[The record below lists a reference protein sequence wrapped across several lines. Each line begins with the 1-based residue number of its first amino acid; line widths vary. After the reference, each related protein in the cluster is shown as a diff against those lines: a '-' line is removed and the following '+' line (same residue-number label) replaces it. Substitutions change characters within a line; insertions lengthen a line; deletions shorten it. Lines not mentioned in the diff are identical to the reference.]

1 MLCDLD
7 DGVVGPHLRGAVP
20 GLQDT
25 RQVVGQ
31 GPGHQVLRA
40 ARRPGPRERAPS
52 TIPVGSWGISQRQ
65 RREGSGTQ
73 VLTMRPVHRRPGW
86 DCAQRPLT
94 WLLERECVFRG
105 REGQGI
111 PGPWPGGLGEGLSSH

>member
-7 DGVVGPHLRGAVP
+7 DGVVGPDLRGAVSS
-20 GLQDT
+20 LQDT

-40 ARRPGPRERAPS
+40 AQRPGPRKRAPS
-52 TIPVGSWGISQRQ
+52 NIPISSWGISQQQ

-73 VLTMRPVHRRPGW
+73 VLTARLVHPLPG
-86 DCAQRPLT
+86 
-94 WLLERECVFRG
+94 
-105 REGQGI
+105 
-111 PGPWPGGLGEGLSSH
+111 